1 VTETGLIIAEVAF
14 LVLLYLFIWTVV
26 RSSMRSIRDP
36 APPPAP
42 RPDQKRE
49 DTSPQPVV
57 RAEAEAPV
65 VRAGAEAPLAP
76 RAGPPP
82 VVVGAP
88 ADGRA
93 AAAAGAAA
101 VDGAAT
107 QRERAPTPA
116 PALDFSAN
124 IHPRLVVERS
134 PSLTSG
140 TEVELKQGLTIGR
153 SRSNGIPVSDAFVSH
168 MHARV
173 FPHGQFFYIEDLG
186 STNGTYLNGRLIAGQ
201 TQLKM
206 RDVIRLGETV
216 LRYEE

>member
-1 VTETGLIIAEVAF
+1 MTETGLIIAEVAF

-26 RSSMRSIRDP
+26 RSSTRSIREP

-42 RPDQKRE
+42 RAEPRPRE
-49 DTSPQPVV
+49 DTSPHPVV
-57 RAEAEAPV
+57 RAEAP
-65 VRAGAEAPLAP
+65 AGSP
-76 RAGPPP
+76 RVTASPPP
-82 VVVGAP
+82 VAVP

-93 AAAAGAAA
+93 GAI
-101 VDGAAT
+101 DGVAT
-107 QRERAPTPA
+107 QRERAPA
-116 PALDFSAN
+116 PELDFSAN
-124 IHPRLVVERS
+124 LHPRLVVERS

-140 TEVELKQGLTIGR
+140 TEVELKRGLTIGR

>member
-1 VTETGLIIAEVAF
+1 MTETGLIIAEVAF

-26 RSSMRSIRDP
+26 RSSTRSIRDP

-42 RPDQKRE
+42 RPEQKHE

-57 RAEAEAPV
+57 RAEAQ
-65 VRAGAEAPLAP
+65 APLAP

-82 VVVGAP
+82 VAVGAA

-93 AAAAGAAA
+93 AADGAAGAAA

-107 QRERAPTPA
+107 QRERAPALP

-134 PSLTSG
+134 PSLTAG
-140 TEVELKQGLTIGR
+140 TEVELTRGLTIGR

-201 TQLKM
+201 TQLKV

>member
-42 RPDQKRE
+42 RPEQKRE

-57 RAEAEAPV
+57 RAEAEAP
-65 VRAGAEAPLAP
+65 LAP
-76 RAGPPP
+76 RADPPP
-82 VVVGAP
+82 VAVGA
-88 ADGRA
+88 ATDGRA
-93 AAAAGAAA
+93 PAAAGAAA

-107 QRERAPTPA
+107 HRERAPTPA